1 MCVAPVKIGHVGTKE
16 EVSSPAMLDN
26 YSQGTFIKE
35 SINKKLGVSA
45 RKSEITIKTLDG
57 KQNMEPNLDV
67 LKVSKNVHDERV
79 RNSKKHIPRENL
91 PADVKKEVA
100 IQEKQLNGII

>member
-1 MCVAPVKIGHVGTKE
+1 MGVAPVKIGHVGTKE

-45 RKSEITIKTLDG
+45 RKNEITIKTLNG
-57 KQNMEPNLDV
+57 MQNMEPTLT
-67 LKVSKNVHDERV
+67 S
-79 RNSKKHIPRENL
+79 
-91 PADVKKEVA
+91 
-100 IQEKQLNGII
+100 